1 MSLQFAHASH
11 GGPSYFL
18 PSSYKGPSVGHDY
31 RSGLI
36 PALVSQLQRCFS
48 LSALDRVAD
57 QRLARFV
64 GLGFADPISLSS
76 RAADYATQLEAI
88 ERLKVAPGN
97 WSMAEAMAPSDQQA
111 LVSQD
116 ALIAMMLAAL
126 PAPRMMLLAGGTL
139 GAFWRRDDIYAS
151 IDFDEDGEFPWT
163 LVAGETIQSGIWS
176 IADPFP
182 QELRIALRA

>member
-1 MSLQFAHASH
+1 MTLQFAHASH

-31 RSGLI
+31 RAGLI
-36 PALVSQLQRCFS
+36 HDFVSKLQRCFN
-48 LSALDRVAD
+48 LAAPDRMAD
-57 QRLARFV
+57 QLLAQFV

-76 RAADYATQLEAI
+76 RAADYAAQLEAI

-111 LVSQD
+111 LVSRD

-126 PAPRMMLLAGGTL
+126 PAPRMMLLGGGTL
-139 GAFWRRDDIYAS
+139 GAFWKRDGIYAS

-163 LVAGETIQSGIWS
+163 LVSSDTIQSGLWS
-176 IADPFP
+176 TTDPFP
-182 QELRIALRA
+182 QELRTALRA